1 MWYYLVGRY
10 VKVGTRTNSCLI
22 LESIPRIGM
31 YTSILGASA
40 GEPLLFKNS
49 KRKPKN
55 ISNPWREN
63 HLGTI
68 TYIYTRA
75 ECYGSN
81 PLSTY

>member
-55 ISNPWREN
+55 ISKSMARKPSRYYYL
-63 HLGTI
+63 H
-68 TYIYTRA
+68 IYPS
-75 ECYGSN
+75 GM
-81 PLSTY
+81 LWF